1 MPTMLFEMVTAEK
14 LLFSD
19 QVESIVA
26 PGEAG
31 ELGILPHHAPLLSIL
46 KSGELRVTQD
56 GQEQFIS
63 ITGGFLEV
71 LDNKVTVLADAAER
85 ADETGLER
93 AEAAVRRAE
102 ERIATREADLDLE
115 RAMGSLRRA
124 QVRVTVARRRRNRGT
139 QPPAGTPQTSSEL

>member
-1 MPTMLFEMVTAEK
+1 MTTMLFEMVTAEK

-71 LDNKVTVLADAAER
+71 LDNKVTVLADAAEH
-85 ADETGLER
+85 AHEIELER
-93 AEAAVRRAE
+93 AEEAVRRAE
-102 ERIATREADLDLE
+102 ERIASRDTDLDLE
-115 RAMGSLRRA
+115 RAIGSLRRA
-124 QVRVTVARRRRNRGT
+124 QVRVTVARRRRTRGN
-139 QPPAGTPQTSSEL
+139 PPAGTPQVPGE